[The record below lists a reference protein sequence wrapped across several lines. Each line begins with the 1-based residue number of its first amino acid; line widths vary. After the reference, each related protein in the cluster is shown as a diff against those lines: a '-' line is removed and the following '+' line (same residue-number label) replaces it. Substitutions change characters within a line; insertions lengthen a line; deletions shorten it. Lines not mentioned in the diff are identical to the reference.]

1 MVVETYFSVQLKTK
15 LNKINE
21 ESFWRDVGIINRL
34 ISIVSN
40 PIKVV
45 VVVIVVVL
53 CSKNVRS
60 KTTFDAPNKPRSFSR
75 SDFSPFCLYTC
86 DICES
91 HERRDMK
98 LVLHVVTEH

>member
-15 LNKINE
+15 LNKIKE

-40 PIKVV
+40 PNKVV

-53 CSKNVRS
+53 CS
-60 KTTFDAPNKPRSFSR
+60 NKPRSFSR